1 MLCRAKFSVLF
12 TLVGALSASG
22 ALLNPE
28 QRNATFQPGG
38 RNFYAK
44 PAVLRPATATV
55 QAGRWS
61 GAGVQAITPSHTALV
76 RVDLN
81 GVKLAKAGD
90 AAITPGVVRKAG
102 GGQ

>member
-1 MLCRAKFSVLF
+1 MLCRAKISVLF
-12 TLVGALSASG
+12 TLVGTLSASG

-38 RNFYAK
+38 RTVHAK
-44 PAVLRPATATV
+44 SVVLRPAAATV
-55 QAGRWS
+55 QARRWI
-61 GAGVQAITPSHTALV
+61 GANVQAITPDHSALV

-90 AAITPGVVRKAG
+90 AAIAPGAVRKAG